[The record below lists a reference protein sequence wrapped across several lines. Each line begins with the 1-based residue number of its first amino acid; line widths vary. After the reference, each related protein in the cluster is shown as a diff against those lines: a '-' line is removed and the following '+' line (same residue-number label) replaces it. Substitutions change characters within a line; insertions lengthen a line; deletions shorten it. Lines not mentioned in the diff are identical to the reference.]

1 MITWTPILLIL
12 VPMILAV
19 AFIYAWMYLR
29 KRSNVKF
36 PFADAVPRNPGE
48 ALAEKITELTFDF
61 AVFFPMAAL
70 IPIYSYAVF
79 LQIGADRQQPPSLII
94 VVPLFIFAAFGTAW
108 FLIKLLRTMKEL
120 HLYRIGYAGEVA
132 VGGALNQLMLQG
144 YRVFHDIKGDKEF
157 NVDHLLIGPS
167 GVFAVETKT
176 KTKKKEIKGKQT
188 HKVMYDGKSLYFPD
202 RPDSPHRKFL
212 EQSKRNAK
220 WVSKWLTEATGH
232 PVKAQPVL
240 VLPGWFIVIKK
251 PGDVR
256 VLNHN
261 QLQALTRV
269 ANRPPLNKSEID
281 RLAYQIQQRCQ
292 NSKIVPKVFSDS
304 VAQST

>member
-1 MITWTPILLIL
+1 MITWTPTLLII
-12 VPMILAV
+12 VPIILAV
-19 AFIYAWMYLR
+19 AFLYAWMQIR

-36 PFADAVPRNPGE
+36 PFADTVPRNPGE
-48 ALAEKITELTFDF
+48 ALAEKIADLSFDF
-61 AVFFPMAAL
+61 AVYFPMTAL
-70 IPIYSYAVF
+70 LPIYTYAVF
-79 LQIGADRQQPPSLII
+79 LQIGADGQQPPSLII
-94 VVPLFIFAAFGTAW
+94 AVTLFILAAFGTSW
-108 FLIKLLRTMKEL
+108 FLVKLIRTINKL

-157 NVDHLLIGPS
+157 NIDHLLIGPT

-188 HKVMYDGKSLYFPD
+188 HKVTYDGKSLFFPD
-202 RPDSPHRKFL
+202 RPDSPHRAFL

-220 WVSKWLTEATGH
+220 WVSKWLTEATGY

-240 VLPGWFIVIKK
+240 VLPGWFIEVKK

-261 QLQALTRV
+261 QVKALTSV
-269 ANRPPLNKSEID
+269 SNRSPLDKPEID
-281 RLAYQIQQRCQ
+281 RITYQIQQRSQ
-292 NSKIVPKVFSDS
+292 NEKIVPNVLSGR
-304 VAQST
+304 

>member
-1 MITWTPILLIL
+1 MITWTPILLIV

-19 AFIYAWMYLR
+19 AFLYVWMYIR

-36 PFADAVPRNPGE
+36 PFADAMPRNPGE
-48 ALAEKITELTFDF
+48 ALAEKIADLTFDF
-61 AVFFPMAAL
+61 AMFFPMAAL

-79 LQIGADRQQPPSLII
+79 LQIGADGQQPPSLII
-94 VVPLFIFAAFGTAW
+94 AVPLFVFGALGTAW
-108 FLIKLLRTMKEL
+108 FLVKLIRTINKL

-157 NVDHLLIGPS
+157 NIDHLLIGPS

-188 HKVMYDGKSLYFPD
+188 HKVMYDGKSLFFPD
-202 RPDSPHRKFL
+202 RPDSPHHAFL
-212 EQSKRNAK
+212 EQSRRNAK

-232 PVKAQPVL
+232 TVKAQPVL
-240 VLPGWFIVIKK
+240 VLPGWFIEIKK

-261 QLQALTRV
+261 QVKALTSV
-269 ANRPPLNKSEID
+269 SNRSPLDKPEID
-281 RLAYQIQQRCQ
+281 RIAYQIQQRCQ
-292 NSKIVPKVFSDS
+292 NEKIVPEVLSGK
-304 VAQST
+304 

>member
-1 MITWTPILLIL
+1 
-12 VPMILAV
+12 
-19 AFIYAWMYLR
+19 MYIR

-48 ALAEKITELTFDF
+48 ALAEKIANLTFDF
-61 AVFFPMAAL
+61 AMFFPMASL
-70 IPIYSYAVF
+70 TPIYSYAVF

-94 VVPLFIFAAFGTAW
+94 AVPLFVFAALGTAW
-108 FLIKLLRTMKEL
+108 FLIKLIRTMNKL

-144 YRVFHDIKGDKEF
+144 YRVFHDIKGDKKF
-157 NVDHLLIGPS
+157 NIDHLLIGPT

-188 HKVMYDGKSLYFPD
+188 HKVMYDGKSLFFPD
-202 RPDSPHRKFL
+202 RPDSPHRAFL

-240 VLPGWFIVIKK
+240 VLPGWFIEIIK

-261 QLQALTRV
+261 QVKALTQV
-269 ANRPPLNKSEID
+269 ANRTSLDKPEID
-281 RLAYQIQQRCQ
+281 RIAYQIQQRCQ
-292 NSKIVPKVFSDS
+292 NEKIVPEVLSGE
-304 VAQST
+304 

>member
-1 MITWTPILLIL
+1 MITWTPTLLIL
-12 VPMILAV
+12 VPMILSV
-19 AFIYAWMYLR
+19 VFLYAWMNLR

-48 ALAEKITELTFDF
+48 ALSEKIVDLTFDF
-61 AVFFPMAAL
+61 AVFAPMAAL

-94 VVPLFIFAAFGTAW
+94 AVPLFVFGALGTAW
-108 FLIKLLRTMKEL
+108 FLIKLIRTMNEL

-144 YRVFHDIKGDKEF
+144 FRVFHDIKGDKEF
-157 NVDHLLIGPS
+157 NIDHLLIGPS

-176 KTKKKEIKGKQT
+176 KTKKKEINGKQT
-188 HKVMYDGKSLYFPD
+188 HKVMYDSKSLFFPD
-202 RPDSPHRKFL
+202 RPDSPHRAFL
-212 EQSKRNAK
+212 EQSMRNAK

-232 PVKAQPVL
+232 QVKAQPVL
-240 VLPGWFIVIKK
+240 VLPGWFIEIKK

-261 QLQALTRV
+261 QVQALTGM
-269 ANRPPLNKSEID
+269 ANRTPLDKPEID
-281 RLAYQIQQRCQ
+281 RIAYQIQQRCQ
-292 NSKIVPKVFSDS
+292 NEKIVPEALSGK
-304 VAQST
+304 

>member
-1 MITWTPILLIL
+1 MFTWTPILLIL

-19 AFIYAWMYLR
+19 AFIYAWMYLK
-29 KRSNVKF
+29 KRSNRKF
-36 PFADAVPRNPGE
+36 PFADAVTRNPGE
-48 ALAEKITELTFDF
+48 ALAEKIADLTFDF
-61 AVFFPMAAL
+61 AMFFPMAAL

-79 LQIGADRQQPPSLII
+79 LQIGADRQQAPSLII
-94 VVPLFIFAAFGTAW
+94 VVPLFIFAALGTAW
-108 FLIKLLRTMKEL
+108 FLIKLVRTMNEL

-144 YRVFHDIKGDKEF
+144 YRVFHDIEGDKGF

-176 KTKKKEIKGKQT
+176 KTKKKEIQGKQT
-188 HKVMYDGKSLYFPD
+188 HKVMYDGKSLFFPD
-202 RPDSPHRKFL
+202 RPDSPHRGFL
-212 EQSKRNAK
+212 EQSTRNAK
-220 WVSKWLTEATGH
+220 WTSKWLTEATGH

-240 VLPGWFIVIKK
+240 VLPGWFIEIKK

-261 QLQALTRV
+261 QVQALTQV
-269 ANRPPLNKSEID
+269 ANRTPLDKPEID
-281 RLAYQIQQRCQ
+281 RIAYQIQQRCQ
-292 NSKIVPKVFSDS
+292 NERIVPEVLSGK
-304 VAQST
+304 